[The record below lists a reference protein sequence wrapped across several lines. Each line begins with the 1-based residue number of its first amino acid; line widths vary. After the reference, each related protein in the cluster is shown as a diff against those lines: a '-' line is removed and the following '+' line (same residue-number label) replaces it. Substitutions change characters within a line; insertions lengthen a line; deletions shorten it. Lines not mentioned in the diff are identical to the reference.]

1 MIEKTGEICYNE
13 LEMVRN
19 GQNFRTITLN
29 VLKNVR

>member
-19 GQNFRTITLN
+19 GLNFRMITLN